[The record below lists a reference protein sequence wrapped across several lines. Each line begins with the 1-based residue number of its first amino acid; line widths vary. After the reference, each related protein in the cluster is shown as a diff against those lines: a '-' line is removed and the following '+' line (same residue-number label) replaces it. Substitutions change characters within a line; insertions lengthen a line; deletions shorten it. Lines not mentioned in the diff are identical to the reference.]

1 MAGGVKTPS
10 ELSLL
15 YLERG
20 VVVKE
25 AKYYRKE
32 SENRTQCLLCPKFC
46 SLGEGQKGFCRV
58 RKNEGGKI
66 YALNYGQISSY
77 GLDPIEKKPLH
88 QFFPGKDIFSIGT
101 YGCNL
106 GCGFCQN
113 WQIAHGDPKTLSMS
127 PEELVAT
134 VKREGGQSNIGIAY
148 TYSEPLMWYE
158 YVLDVAKEAQTK
170 GLKNVLVTN
179 GFINEEPLKELLPYI
194 DAFNIDVKGFT
205 ADYYHEVC
213 KGDLA
218 PVLRTVE
225 IAAQKSH
232 VEVTTLLIPGLN
244 DSEAELEQLVDWLSG
259 IDKNIPLHLS
269 RYFPNYKMKNEAT
282 PIETMKRAQEQ
293 ARVKLRNVYLG
304 NVNI

>member
-1 MAGGVKTPS
+1 VAGGVKTPS